1 MKKEQSG
8 DGFFPNLEAFHQHI
22 KCVII
27 FTNMLKYAKIC
38 INHYSSREGIYI
50 YIYLYIYINNNT
62 GYLRLTNRDETK
74 DFQEIVREQN
84 EITIYQSNL
93 QVSITEVY
101 KNGNSIAPL
110 IMNSLFQ
117 FRHNTNSIRNF

>member
-1 MKKEQSG
+1 MRR
-8 DGFFPNLEAFHQHI
+8 FVL
-22 KCVII
+22 II
-27 FTNMLKYAKIC
+27 TRLGKVYIYM
-38 INHYSSREGIYI
+38 YI
-50 YIYLYIYINNNT
+50 YIYIYINNNT